1 MTDPVYEQVLWRLR
15 LHGFATPPFALLW
28 VKLLSDGLEA
38 LPVPQAR
45 RRLGLG
51 VSLVRQALAYNP
63 YDPFLHR
70 LLGQLAAHGRPS
82 PRFSAW
88 CAAVG
93 KALAGAAESSLPE
106 AEGLLQEAGADP
118 AAVLGLADPGR
129 PPLVRFLA
137 LVRLWELGEADL
149 LLPAAEAFT
158 ASGPGTLAGPLL
170 AFAALGAGSP
180 DLAAR
185 LAGRGPEGLFTH
197 AYRARL
203 ARAAGERDAVRAH
216 LVRALAF
223 EPAQPWA
230 VHGLAEAG
238 LPAPDPMLVRRYRV
252 AVAFYTYNK
261 LDVTLETLASLLA
274 SDIGPAGVTL
284 LNNGST
290 AFSPEDLAAGVE
302 RAAQG
307 RPVRL
312 VTLPSN
318 VGAPAARNWLRS
330 LPEVREADFLAYLDD
345 DVLLPRDWLACYLQ
359 DLSQDLGAVAAGP
372 KGVNPGRPAT
382 IQYVWRY
389 FGEVGEGRIRF
400 TANAPI
406 LPDFGQYDCR
416 RPCLSV
422 MGCCHL
428 FNLRLWERLGVPDFD
443 VRFTPSQ
450 VDDLEHDIQVWKA
463 GGHVLYD
470 GRVEVVH
477 RQDAGK
483 AGPMS
488 AAAWGHVWGNHL
500 KLEAK
505 FSGRELAALDAAS
518 RGADETRWQMLLAG
532 LGDILPPESR
542 DMFVPAD

>member
-1 MTDPVYEQVLWRLR
+1 MTDPVYDHVLWRLR

-28 VKLLSDGLEA
+28 VKLLTDGLEA
-38 LPVPQAR
+38 LPADAGR
-45 RRLGLG
+45 RRLGLCA
-51 VSLVRQALAYNP
+51 SLVRQALAYNP
-63 YDPFLHR
+63 FDPFLHK
-70 LLGQLAAHGRPS
+70 LLGQMAAHGRPS

-88 CAAVG
+88 HAVVG
-93 KALAGAAESSLPE
+93 KVLAGAAESSLPE
-106 AEGLLQEAGADP
+106 AEGLLQEAGTDP
-118 AAVLGLADPGR
+118 AAVLGLAGPER

-137 LVRLWELGEADL
+137 LTRLWELGEADL

-158 ASGPGTLAGPLL
+158 SAGPGALAGSLL
-170 AFAALGAGSP
+170 AFAAQAADRP

-185 LAGRGPEGLFTH
+185 LAERGPEGLFTH

-203 ARAAGERDAVRAH
+203 ARAAGDRDAARAH

-230 VHGLAEAG
+230 AYALAEAG
-238 LPAPDPMLVRRYRV
+238 LPAPDPMLVRRYQV
-252 AVAFYTYNK
+252 EVAFYTYNK
-261 LDVTLETLASLLA
+261 LDVTLDTLESLLA

-307 RPVRL
+307 RAVRL
-312 VTLPSN
+312 VQLPSN
-318 VGAPAARNWLRS
+318 VGAPAARNWLRA
-330 LPEVREADFLAYLDD
+330 LPEVRGADFLAYLDD
-345 DVLLPRDWLACYLQ
+345 DVLLPRDWLAHYLQGLTQ
-359 DLSQDLGAVAAGP
+359 DLSAVVVGP
-372 KGVNPGRPAT
+372 KGVNPSPPRT
-382 IQYVWRY
+382 IQYVWRF
-389 FGEVGEGRIRF
+389 FGEVGEQRIRF
-400 TANAPI
+400 TPNAPV
-406 LPDFGQYDCR
+406 LADFGQYDCR

-450 VDDLEHDIQVWKA
+450 VDDLEHDIQIWKA

-470 GRVEVVH
+470 GRVVVVH

-483 AGPMS
+483 AGPLS
-488 AAAWGHVWGNHL
+488 AAAWGHVWGNHM
-500 KLEAK
+500 KMEAK
-505 FSGRELAALDAAS
+505 FSGKELADLDAAS
-518 RGADETRWQMLLAG
+518 RHADEAHWRMLLAS
-532 LGDILPPESR
+532 LEDILPPESR
-542 DMFVPAD
+542 ELFGPGD

>member
-1 MTDPVYEQVLWRLR
+1 MTDPVYEHVLWRLR

-28 VKLLSDGLEA
+28 VKLLTDGLEA
-38 LPVPQAR
+38 LPPEAGR
-45 RRLGLG
+45 RRLGLCA
-51 VSLVRQALAYNP
+51 SLVRQALAYNP
-63 YDPFLHR
+63 YDPFLHK
-70 LLGQLAAHGRPS
+70 LLGQMAAHGRPS

-88 CAAVG
+88 HAAVG
-93 KALAGAAESSLPE
+93 KALSGAAESSLPE
-106 AEGLLQEAGADP
+106 AEGMLQEAGSDP
-118 AAVLGLADPGR
+118 AAVLGLADPGQ

-137 LVRLWELGEADL
+137 LTRLWEMGEADL

-158 ASGPGTLAGPLL
+158 AAGPGALAGPLL
-170 AFAALGAGSP
+170 AFAALGAGEP

-185 LAGRGPEGLFTH
+185 LAERGAGGLFSH
-197 AYRARL
+197 AFQARL
-203 ARAAGERDAVRAH
+203 AQAAGDRDALRAH

-230 VHGLAEAG
+230 VYGLHVSRV
-238 LPAPDPMLVRRYRV
+238 PAPDPMLVQRYQV
-252 AVAFYTYNK
+252 EVAFYTFNK
-261 LDVTLETLASLLA
+261 LDVTLETLESLLA

-290 AFSPEDLAAGVE
+290 AFSPEDLAAGVA
-302 RAAQG
+302 RVAQG

-312 VTLPSN
+312 VQLPSN

-330 LPEVREADFLAYLDD
+330 LPGVAEADFLAFLDD
-345 DVLLPRDWLACYLQ
+345 DVLLPRDWLAHYLQ
-359 DLSQDLGAVAAGP
+359 DLSQDLSAVVVGP
-372 KGVNPGRPAT
+372 KGVNPGRPRT
-382 IQYVWRY
+382 IQYVWRF
-389 FGEVGEGRIRF
+389 FGETGEHRIRF
-400 TANAPI
+400 TPNAPM

-488 AAAWGHVWGNHL
+488 AAAWGHVWGNHM

-505 FSGRELAALDAAS
+505 FGGKELADLDAAS
-518 RGADETRWQMLLAG
+518 RGADDTHWRMLVAG
-532 LGDILPPESR
+532 LVDILPPESR
-542 DMFVPAD
+542 DIFTPAE